1 MGVTALAVA
10 LGLVLSAPAAAQTG
24 PAPAQPSSTAASA
37 SSGGD
42 YQGDFFGGVSLIN
55 RVRNRGENTTYQPGW
70 QAGASYRIIHVI
82 SLVGEASGDYDKRD
96 DYTAHIYAF
105 SGGVRFQSAAKH
117 ERVKPFALLMLGTAT
132 DNGTGTG
139 TGTGTSN
146 HYAVVTPGGGVDLGV
161 ADHLA
166 LRLRLDFPLYTT
178 FGDTHKGARV
188 SVGIAVP
195 LGSS

>member
-24 PAPAQPSSTAASA
+24 PAPAQPSSSAAQST

-55 RVRNRGENTTYQPGW
+55 RVRNRGESTTYQPGW
-70 QAGASYRIIHVI
+70 HAGASYRILHVI

-96 DYTAHIYAF
+96 GFTAHIYAF

-117 ERVKPFALLMLGTAT
+117 ERVKPFALLMLGTAM
-132 DNGTGTG
+132 DNG

-166 LRLRLDFPLYTT
+166 LRLRLDFPLYAT
-178 FGDTHKGARV
+178 FGDVHKGARV